1 AVCLNDKWGFV
12 DKKGKI
18 IIKAKYDFIDDKDD
32 EMVMFG
38 SKRGLCLLLSKE
50 NILGC
55 FHEGLALARINKKY
69 GFIDKNEN
77 WVIEAKYDEVEDFY
91 KGLAIAKL
99 DKKSG
104 LLDKNGRVIVD
115 FLYEKI
121 LVVNKDIIILVKN
134 NEILIQK
141 I

>member
-1 AVCLNDKWGFV
+1 MIPI
-12 DKKGKI
+12 KI
-18 IIKAKYDFIDDKDD
+18 
-32 EMVMFG
+32 V
-38 SKRGLCLLLSKE
+38 LS
-50 NILGC
+50 
-55 FHEGLALARINKKY
+55 
-69 GFIDKNEN
+69 
-77 WVIEAKYDEVEDFY
+77 KYDEVEDFY

>member
-1 AVCLNDKWGFV
+1 
-12 DKKGKI
+12 
-18 IIKAKYDFIDDKDD
+18 
-32 EMVMFG
+32 M
-38 SKRGLCLLLSKE
+38 
-50 NILGC
+50 
-55 FHEGLALARINKKY
+55 
-69 GFIDKNEN
+69 KNL
-77 WVIEAKYDEVEDFY
+77 VIEAKYDEVEDFD

-99 DKKSG
+99 DGKSG

>member
-1 AVCLNDKWGFV
+1 
-12 DKKGKI
+12 
-18 IIKAKYDFIDDKDD
+18 
-32 EMVMFG
+32 M
-38 SKRGLCLLLSKE
+38 
-50 NILGC
+50 
-55 FHEGLALARINKKY
+55 
-69 GFIDKNEN
+69 
-77 WVIEAKYDEVEDFY
+77 
-91 KGLAIAKL
+91 AIAKL

-121 LVVNKDIIILVKN
+121 LVVNKDIIILAKN